1 VSIHYR
7 HRVLLVGG
15 QSEFIARKVIPRL
28 ATLLA
33 PDGAPVSVPR
43 HVPWKTD
50 RFPTAFVGMDSVM
63 VVTDMVS
70 HTLSNAARDHAKR
83 CAVPYIPISR
93 KWLESAASL
102 TRYGYR
108 VAPPEASAPPV
119 AAPVEAAP
127 ATPAPEVP
135 EMPLSKNHIPRKDTL
150 RILIEAL
157 AADPAATNAAL
168 AAKHGDRVR
177 PVLPEARKRL
187 GIHAPRHGGNRAVL
201 LAPVQFVATCA
212 EYGVSDDVACASLA
226 RFAHGEEVPAPNP
239 EEKPRP
245 EGWWDNENE
254 GAPPRFPRKAAP
266 APAPVPVATPVRATP
281 TPLDTLREAVALLRV
296 AMADADV
303 VSLSIDREGNVVA
316 ERMTV
321 TTVRL

>member
-1 VSIHYR
+1 MSIHYR

-15 QSEFIARKVIPRL
+15 QADFIARKVIPRL

-50 RFPTAFVGMDSVM
+50 RFPTNFVGMDSVM

-70 HTLSNAARDHAKR
+70 HTLANAARDHAKR

-108 VAPPEASAPPV
+108 VPPPEASAPPV
-119 AAPVEAAP
+119 AAPVEAATP
-127 ATPAPEVP
+127 IPAPEVP
-135 EMPLSKNHIPRKDTL
+135 EMPRTQPLPAPRVSRKDAL
-150 RILIEAL
+150 HKAIETL
-157 AADPAATNAAL
+157 AADPSATNASL
-168 AAKHGDRVR
+168 IAAHGDSIRT
-177 PVLPEARKRL
+177 VLADARRRL
-187 GIHAPRHGGNRAVL
+187 GIVAPRHGGSRTVS

-212 EYGVSDDVACASLA
+212 EYGVSDDVACASLS
-226 RFAHGEEVPAPNP
+226 RFAHVEEAPAS
-239 EEKPRP
+239 
-245 EGWWDNENE
+245 
-254 GAPPRFPRKAAP
+254 
-266 APAPVPVATPVRATP
+266 APAPVPVAAPARAPITPM
-281 TPLDTLREAVALLRV
+281 DTLREAVALLRA

-303 VSLSIDREGNVVA
+303 VSLSVDRDGNVVA
-316 ERMTV
+316 ERVTVTV